1 MVYVEVRFN
10 YETRQIYWKNF
21 RKCNVFRR
29 NRKDQ
34 RIYKRGYGVNYDTTK
49 VGCQVL
55 DEYNNYDPRVEISS
69 EGYPDGEIIFI
80 DNYLD

>member
-1 MVYVEVRFN
+1 MFEDIKEDMELCGF
-10 YETRQIYWKNF
+10 
-21 RKCNVFRR
+21 
-29 NRKDQ
+29 
-34 RIYKRGYGVNYDTTK
+34 NYDTTK
-49 VGCQVL
+49 VECQVL